1 VYVTQRRTRTRVHPF
16 PVGTATTPPEYNRV
30 AYGNPTPLVRSGQ
43 LRVFYIRHDERFV
56 RVISPRLSLLFFS
69 IQQRKIGEAIQDKRE
84 VEKLQSLPIFF
95 YFVHL

>member
-1 VYVTQRRTRTRVHPF
+1 MYVTQRRTRVHPF

-56 RVISPRLSLLFFS
+56 RVISPPPFSFILFNPT
-69 IQQRKIGEAIQDKRE
+69 
-84 VEKLQSLPIFF
+84 EKNRRGNTR
-95 YFVHL
+95 